1 MLSIAILMLSP
12 PPAPPLSVR
21 AGLQQPAQHDCPGSC
36 HKAGGSQ
43 ADVFQR
49 LGSPH
54 FLMFSAV
61 WRLDSHATGRTM
73 STFSI
78 YSPGVSDAVSY
89 GPQATASGARC
100 PRQAFSLHLRAR
112 RALRRRRQL
121 LQGRAEGV
129 PCSAADQVQEREGRG
144 VVARAPGAQFPNL
157 EVMARLSTSAALRPR
172 QQSSACSPRL
182 VWRSPTSGRAQ
193 RQRRSRTSRSRK
205 PICPVKRYC

>member
-1 MLSIAILMLSP
+1 MLSIAILTLSP
-12 PPAPPLSVR
+12 PPLPFAQAHSS
-21 AGLQQPAQHDCPGSC
+21 QHDCPGSC

-43 ADVFQR
+43 ADVFP
-49 LGSPH
+49 SASAVH

-121 LQGRAEGV
+121 CYKGELKEYLALPQIKYKSEKDV
-129 PCSAADQVQEREGRG
+129 VWWLEHQEH
-144 VVARAPGAQFPNL
+144 
-157 EVMARLSTSAALRPR
+157 S
-172 QQSSACSPRL
+172 
-182 VWRSPTSGRAQ
+182 
-193 RQRRSRTSRSRK
+193 SRTSR
-205 PICPVKRYC
+205 

>member
-12 PPAPPLSVR
+12 PPLPPSVR

-157 EVMARLSTSAALRPR
+157 EVMARLSTSAAPCDLGNSRAPVLQGWCGVLRQAEELR
-172 QQSSACSPRL
+172 GKDAREHR
-182 VWRSPTSGRAQ
+182 VRASQ
-193 RQRRSRTSRSRK
+193 FAL
-205 PICPVKRYC
+205 